1 MYGIEEF
8 DKQKTKVLKYIIYK
22 KRTEK
27 EIRNKFSNSIQED
40 LLEDIIEDLKENKYI
55 DDSSYIKRA
64 VDEYINLNTLSIK
77 EIKYKLYSKGLDN
90 DTIEDYIYNNLEKM
104 EEYELESAKK
114 IVLKKQSLMEKDE
127 IKAFLNRKGY
137 KQESIKAALGDEI

>member
-40 LLEDIIEDLKENKYI
+40 LLEDMKEDLKENKYI

-77 EIKYKLYSKGLDN
+77 EIKSFPISIYVLFNDINLIIKKVIPFNNINLLMYSN
-90 DTIEDYIYNNLEKM
+90 
-104 EEYELESAKK
+104 
-114 IVLKKQSLMEKDE
+114 
-127 IKAFLNRKGY
+127 
-137 KQESIKAALGDEI
+137 

>member
-1 MYGIEEF
+1 MYEIEEF
-8 DKQKTKVLKYIIYK
+8 DQQKTKVLKYILYK

-27 EIRNKFSNSIQED
+27 EIRNKFSNSIPDE

-64 VDEYINLNTLSIK
+64 VDEYTNLNNLSIK
-77 EIKYKLYSKGLDN
+77 EIKYKLYSKGLNN
-90 DTIEDYIYNNLEKM
+90 DIVEDYIYNNLEKM
-104 EEYELESAKK
+104 EEYELESARK

-127 IKAFLNRKGY
+127 IKAFLSKKGY
-137 KQESIKAALGDEI
+137 KQDSIKAALGDEI

>member
-104 EEYELESAKK
+104 EEYELESDKK